1 MLKSAS
7 ADRHSSVYICIHT
20 VHAMTIN
27 QHQFYQHQ
35 FVLLNLLSKEI
46 NNECKYAMNLNDHL
60 YLKSTSME
68 RYARNIRFICRHIQ
82 CNKKP
87 CSAPFV
93 DSPSPRKYKSYYAQ
107 TLTTANMSNSS
118 YDLYFI

>member
-1 MLKSAS
+1 
-7 ADRHSSVYICIHT
+7 
-20 VHAMTIN
+20 MTIN

-35 FVLLNLLSKEI
+35 FVLLNFLSKEI
-46 NNECKYAMNLNDHL
+46 NNQCKYAMMNLNDHL
-60 YLKSTSME
+60 NLKSTSME
-68 RYARNIRFICRHIQ
+68 RYVRNIIRCICRHTQ

-87 CSAPFV
+87 SSAPFA
-93 DSPSPRKYKSYYAQ
+93 DPPSPRKYKSCFAQ